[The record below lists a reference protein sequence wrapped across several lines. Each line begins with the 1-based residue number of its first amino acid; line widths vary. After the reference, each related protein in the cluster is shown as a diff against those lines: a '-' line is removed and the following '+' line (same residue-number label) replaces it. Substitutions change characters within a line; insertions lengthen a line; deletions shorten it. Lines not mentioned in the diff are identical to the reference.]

1 MVSRAEQGV
10 RRERSEV
17 QTGDGTLENLVC
29 EVSVEIKNAEGLH
42 MRPAMKFVDLA
53 SQFECDISVGNDQM
67 KADAK
72 SIMEMS
78 MLAATYGTR
87 LRVRAEGAQAQEAVN
102 ALKEL
107 VERRMFDEPPP
118 EGERA

>member
-1 MVSRAEQGV
+1 VSRAEQGV
-10 RRERSEV
+10 RWERSEM
-17 QTGDGTLENLVC
+17 QTGEGTLDNLVC
-29 EVSVEIKNAEGLH
+29 ERSVEIKNAEGLH

-53 SQFECDISVGNDQM
+53 SQYECDISVGNDQM

-87 LRVRAEGAQAQEAVN
+87 LRIRAEGTRAEEAVN

-107 VERRMFDEPPP
+107 VEMRMFDEPPP
-118 EGERA
+118 EGESA

>member
-1 MVSRAEQGV
+1 M
-10 RRERSEV
+10 
-17 QTGDGTLENLVC
+17 QTGEGILENLVC
-29 EVSVEIKNAEGLH
+29 EASVEIKNAEGLH

-53 SQFECDISVGNDQM
+53 SQFECEISVSNDEM

-87 LRVRAEGAQAQEAVN
+87 LSLKAEGPQSREAVK

-107 VERRMFDEPPP
+107 VEVRLFDEPPP
-118 EGERA
+118 EGAGA